1 MTMEEEG
8 EEEQGKKCHQREKE
22 KETEKIAT
30 DLKVKKILLDVF

>member
-1 MTMEEEG
+1 MTMEEG
-8 EEEQGKKCHQREKE
+8 KEEQGKKCHQREKE